1 MKKELSFPKGKI
13 KIALLE
19 KIDPAAEEVFRDAG
33 FSVESISSALD
44 GEDLKKL
51 ISDVHIIGVRSRTHV
66 RAEHLAFAKRLL
78 AVGCFSVGTDQVDL
92 SASRSIGVPVFNA
105 PHSST
110 RSVAELTVCCMIM
123 LARCLG
129 DRSAAMHQGIWQKSA
144 EGSREIRGK
153 TIGVIGYGHIG
164 QQVGL
169 LAEQLG
175 LDVVFYDVMKKLPL
189 GRAKPVE
196 TLKELLAQSDF
207 VTLHIPGGKENENLI
222 SEKEFSSMK
231 QGGYFINHSRGKVVD
246 IPALKKALVSGHLA
260 GAAIDVFPKEPASG
274 KDPFVSELKGL
285 ANVILSPHIG
295 GSTEEAQ
302 RNIGREVATSLV
314 NYIDNGSTEGAVNFP
329 NINLPTSQKSH
340 RILYIHKN
348 EPGALSEVNQ
358 VISELGANIDAQYLS
373 TFEDIGYLI
382 MDIGSELSE
391 DVKEKIAVLSKAVKT
406 RILF

>member
-19 KIDPAAEEVFRDAG
+19 KIDSAAEDVFKDAG
-33 FSVESISSALD
+33 FHVELVPSALD
-44 GEDLKKL
+44 SEDLKKL
-51 ISDVHIIGVRSRTHV
+51 ISDVHIVGVRSRTHIKK
-66 RAEHLAFAKRLL
+66 EHLSLAKRLM
-78 AVGCFSVGTDQVDL
+78 AVGCFTVGTDQVDL
-92 SASRSIGVPVFNA
+92 AATRTIGVPVFNA

-110 RSVAELTVCCMIM
+110 RSVAELTICCMIS
-123 LARCLG
+123 LARGLG
-129 DRSAAMHQGIWQKSA
+129 DKNAAMHQGIWQKSA

-175 LDVVFYDVMKKLPL
+175 LDVIFYDVLKKLPL

-196 TLKELLAQSDF
+196 SMSELLKQSDF
-207 VTLHIPGGKENENLI
+207 VTLHIPAGKANENLI
-222 SEKEFSSMK
+222 SEKEFSRMK
-231 QGGYFINHSRGKVVD
+231 KGSYLINHSRGKVVD
-246 IPALKKALVSGHLA
+246 IPALKKAVESCHLA

-274 KDPFVSELKGL
+274 KDPFESELKGV

-302 RNIGREVATSLV
+302 RNIGREVAISLV

-329 NINLPTSQKSH
+329 NISLPTSQKSH

-358 VISELGANIDAQYLS
+358 VISELGANIDAQYLN
-373 TFEDIGYLI
+373 THDDIGYLI

-391 DVKEKIAVLSKAVKT
+391 EVREKIAVLSKAVKT

>member
-1 MKKELSFPKGKI
+1 MSKELSFPKEKI

-19 KIDPAAEEVFRDAG
+19 KIDPASEEVFKEAG
-33 FSVESISSALD
+33 FKVDLVPSALD
-44 GEDLKKL
+44 SEDLKKL
-51 ISDVHIIGVRSRTHV
+51 IADVHIIGVRSRTHIKK
-66 RAEHLAFAKRLL
+66 EHLSLAKRLL
-78 AVGCFSVGTDQVDL
+78 AIGCFTVGTDQVDL
-92 SASRSIGVPVFNA
+92 SAARTAGVPVFNA

-123 LARCLG
+123 LARRLG
-129 DRSAAMHQGIWQKSA
+129 DRNASMHKGVWQKSA

-175 LDVVFYDVMKKLPL
+175 LDVIFYDVLKKLPL
-189 GRAKPVE
+189 GRARPVDSVE
-196 TLKELLAQSDF
+196 ELLKRADF
-207 VTLHIPGGKENENLI
+207 VTLHIPGGKENENLF
-222 SEKEFSSMK
+222 SESTFKTMK
-231 QGGYFINHSRGKVVD
+231 KGSYFINHSRGKVVD
-246 IPALKKALVSGHLA
+246 IPALRAAIESGHIA
-260 GAAIDVFPKEPASG
+260 GAAVDVFPKEPASG
-274 KDPFVSELKGL
+274 AEPFEGELVGVP
-285 ANVILSPHIG
+285 NVVLSPHVG

-302 RNIGREVATSLV
+302 RNIGREVANSLV

-329 NINLPTSQKSH
+329 NISLPTSAKSH
-340 RILYIHKN
+340 RIMYIHRN

-358 VISELGANIDAQYLS
+358 VISDLGANVDAQYLN

-382 MDIGSELSE
+382 MDISSEISE
-391 DVKEKIAVLSKAVKT
+391 EVKEKISVLSKAVKT